1 MCELLGLSSN
11 APSTVNISLPKLAE
25 HGAVAG
31 RLHDGWGIGYYE
43 GPDVRLIK
51 DTNAAAESDWL
62 RFVAHHNLRSSL
74 VIAHTRTATRGAISY
89 ANTQPFIRELA
100 GRVHMFAHNGDLPG
114 IFDSAQFQP
123 TRFNPVGDTDSERA
137 FCVLLDRMQATWTGR
152 DTKPALRDRLQ
163 VMSSFAR
170 ELRTL
175 GPANFLYSDSEVI
188 FAHGHRRKH
197 GDTGRVEPPGLV
209 MLQRQCD
216 SNAEFAGAGITIAG
230 EPQVITLLASVPLTA
245 ESWTPLAEGELV
257 AVSQGRLMMQE
268 RPLDI
273 SNVGARPAPLATH
286 DRKPPLSE
294 RPGLP
299 PSQAARN

>member
-1 MCELLGLSSN
+1 MCELLGLCSN
-11 APSTVNISLPKLAE
+11 VPATVNFSLSKLAQ
-25 HGAVAG
+25 HGTSPDT
-31 RLHDGWGIGYYE
+31 LHDGWGIGYYE
-43 GPDVRLIK
+43 GLDVRLIK
-51 DTNAAAESDWL
+51 DVNGAAESDWVH
-62 RFVAHHNLRSSL
+62 FIASHNLRSTI
-74 VIAHTRTATRGAISY
+74 VMAHARTATRGTRSY
-89 ANTQPFIRELA
+89 ANAQPFARELA
-100 GRVHMFAHNGDLPG
+100 GRVHLFAHNGDLPG
-114 IFDSAQFQP
+114 IFDSANFRSR
-123 TRFNPVGDTDSERA
+123 RFVPVGDTDSELA
-137 FCVLLDRMQATWTGR
+137 FCALLDRLQTIWT
-152 DTKPALRDRLQ
+152 DRGTRPELGNRFQ
-163 VMSSFAR
+163 IVSSFAR

-175 GPANFLYSDSEVI
+175 GPANFLYSDGEVI

-209 MLQRQCD
+209 MLLRQCG

-245 ESWTPLAEGELV
+245 ESWTPFAEGELV